1 MYIRINMKVNQRLIP
16 LLSQFLLCILFVSCS
31 ASQKG
36 KQPQQAM
43 ASTENDLSTDEGV
56 LKELNRIHNKEF
68 SKDYV
73 CIQRPNDFPDL
84 ILVAM
89 FAHDRGCMGTDA
101 FFLGEFGTISNRS
114 VAILE
119 HAGWKL
125 SANNR
130 ERLARAW
137 FNDVH
142 CAWRSPITTKPEAF
156 PEARWFNQEVRQEND
171 LTIVRGWVKQPSGM
185 RPEAVYK
192 AEEVR
197 FNKDGSIESV
207 QRLEEY
213 IHEFK

>member
-1 MYIRINMKVNQRLIP
+1 MRVKQILIP
-16 LLSQFLLCILFVSCS
+16 LLSQLVLCVALASCS

-36 KQPQQAM
+36 NQPLQSKAN
-43 ASTENDLSTDEGV
+43 AENDLSLDEGV
-56 LKELNRIHNKEF
+56 IKELSRIHSREYT
-68 SKDYV
+68 KDYV
-73 CIQRPNDFPDL
+73 CIKRPKDFPDL

-130 ERLARAW
+130 ERLAKAW

-142 CAWRSPITTKPEAF
+142 GAWRSPITTRPEEF
-156 PEARWFNQEVRQEND
+156 PEARWFNQEIRQEND
-171 LTIVRGWVKQPSGM
+171 LTIVRGWIQQPSGM
-185 RPEAVYK
+185 RPEAVYR

-207 QRLEEY
+207 QRLDEY
-213 IHEFK
+213 IHAFK